1 MSYSTSYIFTST
13 TSPTLLPTFLHL
25 PPLISLFLI
34 LFTPPSPDMGC
45 DLNLFC
51 ETWPVA
57 INSCLGQCTVLQAR
71 FTSFVYFRLT
81 YGPKY
86 INLVLVFCYC
96 SRKYYRVVFINF
108 CMVFQSFYCCFV
120 LQFFAFLPRQIE
132 NSSHIL
138 PGEVIVFWLVDAE
151 SFTSVVSRFKMI
163 VTTFFMYWD

>member
-13 TSPTLLPTFLHL
+13 TSLTLLPTFLHL
-25 PPLISLFLI
+25 PPLLLYFLHFYIYHLSFRYFLFCLPR
-34 LFTPPSPDMGC
+34 PPHDMGC
-45 DLNLFC
+45 DLNLIC

-120 LQFFAFLPRQIE
+120 LQFFAFLPGRIE

-138 PGEVIVFWLVDAE
+138 PGEVIVF
-151 SFTSVVSRFKMI
+151 
-163 VTTFFMYWD
+163 